1 MDVKLLPDDFT
12 EYDLSFKLLVIGDSG
27 VGKSCL
33 TLKATKNTFIDS
45 HSPTVGVEFTT
56 FNVRIND
63 KNIKLQ
69 IWDTCGQ
76 EVYRA
81 LISSFYKN
89 ASLAIMVYAINDERS
104 FDSLESWLNE
114 IKTQSSPDIKI
125 FLIGNKVDL
134 EQQRTVTADK
144 ANSFVEEHKLDYFS
158 EASAKTGFNAQNIF
172 VKAAQILYEEQLKYK
187 DRSSRPG
194 SMVMSNEPDLNPY
207 ILGDIDSTK
216 RKGKGCC

>member
-89 ASLAIMVYAINDERS
+89 ASLAIMVYAINDGRS